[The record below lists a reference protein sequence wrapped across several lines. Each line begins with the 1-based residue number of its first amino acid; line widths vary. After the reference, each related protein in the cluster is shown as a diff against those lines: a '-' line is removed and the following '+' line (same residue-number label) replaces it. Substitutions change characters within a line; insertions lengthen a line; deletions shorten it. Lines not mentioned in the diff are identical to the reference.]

1 MTPDLIKASYISDY
15 KVLLTFDNGKSGV
28 VDFSKYIS
36 KGGIFSELK
45 EIEFFKKFIIDPEV
59 FVLKWPNNIDIAPEE
74 IYSEATGEPL
84 PGWMS
89 DSDEY
94 ENVV

>member
-1 MTPDLIKASYISDY
+1 MTPDLIKAEYLCDY
-15 KVLLTFDNGKSGV
+15 KVQLSFDNGKTGV
-28 VDFSKYIS
+28 VDFNKYIS

-59 FVLKWPNNIDIAPEE
+59 FVLKWPNNVDIAPEE

-84 PGWMS
+84 PRWMT
-89 DSDEY
+89 DSDKY